1 MINNATTSKYSSNI
15 KNISILMEG
24 TKEVQNR
31 LGINDEN
38 NSFVTLKDHKKNFNN
53 NPAVRLINPVK
64 NEMGRISEAILD
76 TANKNIREALDLNQW
91 RNTDTIIDWFKGIRN
106 KHLCKFIIFD
116 IKKFYLSI
124 TENLLKKP

>member
-1 MINNATTSKYSSNI
+1 
-15 KNISILMEG
+15 MEG

-76 TANKNIREALDLNQW
+76 TANKNIQEAMDLNQW
-91 RNTDTIIDWFKGIRN
+91 RNTDTIIDWFRVFVINTCASLSYLILKI
-106 KHLCKFIIFD
+106 FIFP
-116 IKKFYLSI
+116 S
-124 TENLLKKP
+124 LKTC